1 MGGLTVAENPH
12 MALTLHKRER
22 AAALAQAF
30 DIFPVLSQRR
40 RQLAGTLSGG
50 EQQMLSLA
58 RALMVS
64 PSLVIADEMSMGL
77 APKMVDVVFE
87 SLGRA
92 RAAGVAVN
100 DRAVRRDGPWRSRMR
115 RARSWPHRYRG
126 VATAG

>member
-1 MGGLTVAENPH
+1 
-12 MALTLHKRER
+12 
-22 AAALAQAF
+22 
-30 DIFPVLSQRR
+30 
-40 RQLAGTLSGG
+40 
-50 EQQMLSLA
+50 MLSLA